1 MQILEGV
8 KFMERTCVSV
18 IVPIYN
24 TKPWLEECI
33 RSILDQKFDQPFE
46 VILVDDG
53 ATDGCGELCDQMA
66 ARDKRIRVIH
76 QENQGLSAA
85 RNTGIDAA
93 QGRYYAFVDSDDILR
108 PTYLQTLYDA
118 CEKHDAY
125 MSICAVEDVREDGSS
140 AEPPAYTMP
149 SETGVFSGKELL
161 NRFYAPNGTYYTVAW
176 NKLYRAEVWKLLH
189 YPEGRL
195 HEDDFVAHRLFW
207 RCDKVVCLDA
217 QLYCYRLRGGSIC
230 RTSIKPEAFDAV
242 DGLADRYRFYVENG
256 ADRTVI
262 DNAYAACWRRYLF
275 LCAKVRQ
282 NPEPKLVKA
291 ISKEQFL
298 MQGLISYLPN
308 CKQLKMTEKL
318 SAARWSMMPAESLC
332 PSKSKGCPKP
342 ATNCRP
348 PLRSKAGGIAE
359 PRKGGPAVPL
369 AKPDKKQEKCPR
381 VLLLPP
387 SALPIPAVR
396 GGAVETLITHLIRE
410 NERQGKLDIL
420 CASVQDPDA
429 KAAAADLQH
438 TKMMYITRPRGHRRY
453 WPMAFVERL
462 FWRGRALRPLVPE
475 GAAVAGAG
483 TAPARLDHC
492 RGRQPDP
499 VRGHQP
505 DVRPPAL
512 PGPPA
517 WPDPVQPPD
526 GRDLRRRAG
535 PERVYPG
542 RVPENQ
548 HPRPQKRPIS
558 CTTASTPGGSPP
570 ASRIWRCGPRWGFAP
585 EDFVV
590 LFCGRLEP
598 DKGIHKL
605 LEAIASLEDPRVK
618 LLIVGSPFFGRTQTS
633 PFLKKLEAAAPQP
646 GRPGA
651 VHRLSAKRVP
661 AGLLPAGRP
670 GLHAHAGA
678 GGRRPGGHRGHGLR
692 PPGAGYPQRRPARIP
707 GRQPG
712 GAGGPEPGRARPAGF
727 CH

>member
-1 MQILEGV
+1 M
-8 KFMERTCVSV
+8 
-18 IVPIYN
+18 
-24 TKPWLEECI
+24 
-33 RSILDQKFDQPFE
+33 
-46 VILVDDG
+46 
-53 ATDGCGELCDQMA
+53 
-66 ARDKRIRVIH
+66 
-76 QENQGLSAA
+76 
-85 RNTGIDAA
+85 
-93 QGRYYAFVDSDDILR
+93 
-108 PTYLQTLYDA
+108 
-118 CEKHDAY
+118 
-125 MSICAVEDVREDGSS
+125 
-140 AEPPAYTMP
+140 
-149 SETGVFSGKELL
+149 
-161 NRFYAPNGTYYTVAW
+161 
-176 NKLYRAEVWKLLH
+176 
-189 YPEGRL
+189 
-195 HEDDFVAHRLFW
+195 
-207 RCDKVVCLDA
+207 
-217 QLYCYRLRGGSIC
+217 
-230 RTSIKPEAFDAV
+230 
-242 DGLADRYRFYVENG
+242 
-256 ADRTVI
+256 
-262 DNAYAACWRRYLF
+262 
-275 LCAKVRQ
+275 
-282 NPEPKLVKA
+282 
-291 ISKEQFL
+291 
-298 MQGLISYLPN
+298 
-308 CKQLKMTEKL
+308 
-318 SAARWSMMPAESLC
+318 
-332 PSKSKGCPKP
+332 
-342 ATNCRP
+342 
-348 PLRSKAGGIAE
+348 
-359 PRKGGPAVPL
+359 PL
-369 AKPDKKQEKCPR
+369 AKPDKKQEKRPR

-646 GRPGA
+646 GRPTRYLR
-651 VHRLSAKRVP
+651 VLSAKRVP

-678 GGRRPGGHRGHGLR
+678 GGRRLVAIEAMACGRPVLATRSGGLPEYLAGSQAVLVDLNRDVPGQLAFAIEMLR
-692 PPGAGYPQRRPARIP
+692 DH
-707 GRQPG
+707 
-712 GAGGPEPGRARPAGF
+712 PELRAEMGRAGAQAAKRFSVEAFYNDFVRILADRGERA
-727 CH
+727 